1 MKRLA
6 STAAVE
12 YNNDDWEAVSSHD
25 LRRHY
30 AQRMLVTENMNPRV
44 LMAVGGW
51 NSFQAIEPYLNEPT
65 DEVINDAFESVE
77 F

>member
-1 MKRLA
+1 VKRLA

>member
-1 MKRLA
+1 
-6 STAAVE
+6 
-12 YNNDDWEAVSSHD
+12 
-25 LRRHY
+25 
-30 AQRMLVTENMNPRV
+30 MLVTENMNPRV

-65 DEVINDAFESVE
+65 DEVINDAFRSVE